1 VRCLYPAKGV
11 IQLLA
16 QGKFPAEAHYFRN
29 MAAVIIGPL
38 IKSIASC
45 ILGLSVVCGG
55 CAEASASDIAHETGN
70 VPAECANTVA
80 IGGKGICLPIVLGMK
95 ECSGD
100 PEIMALPGV
109 TVTDKST
116 TIGLYVRE
124 EQLTDLAGTME
135 TGFDDYLKVYYM
147 NALGDKDF
155 PPKAAEWMAGEFA
168 KGYTKRTWPTLRTDL
183 AKVFDGVE
191 FGQPVVMESYA
202 PSPSISTV
210 VTLGPVRTDD
220 GFERYNL
227 MSLSFCAVKDRLIWV
242 AHYLEYEGAESV
254 SKARAKSDS
263 R

>member
-1 VRCLYPAKGV
+1 MV
-11 IQLLA
+11 
-16 QGKFPAEAHYFRN
+16 
-29 MAAVIIGPL
+29 AVPKGPL
-38 IKSIASC
+38 LKHIAFGL
-45 ILGLSVVCGG
+45 LGFLSVVGG
-55 CAEASASDIAHETGN
+55 CANAPASGIPQENIEAT
-70 VPAECANTVA
+70 AECVHTST
-80 IGGKGICLPIVLGMK
+80 IGGKEICLPIVLGMK

-109 TVTDKST
+109 TVTDQST

-124 EQLTDLAGTME
+124 EQLKDLAATME
-135 TGFDDYLKVYYM
+135 TGFDDYVKVYFM

-155 PPKAAEWMAGEFA
+155 PPKAAEWMAEEFA
-168 KGYTKRTWPTLRTDL
+168 KGYMKRTWPTLRTDL

-191 FGQPVVMESYA
+191 FGQPVVMEFYA

-210 VTLGPVRTDD
+210 VTLSPVRTDD

-242 AHYLEYEGAESV
+242 AHYLEYKGAESV
-254 SKARAKSDS
+254 SKARAKSDYFTLMLAEANKD